1 MKRYCT
7 AVSYCAVLGVFG
19 QSWSHELS
27 STGRTFATGLQDN
40 GVLVCGFNGNSCTV
54 SRLDPFG
61 SPIWS
66 YGYYPELTAVWDPQ
80 EEENGD
86 LLCCVHLP
94 DPENPSVQVNGVMRL
109 TSSGAIIRVSVL
121 RSAPRDPSNP
131 YGSYLVLH
139 APDDGYH
146 FVYVPGSGNAAKVYW
161 MSADDNVLADIGIT
175 SNYLPVTSMTEL
187 NGSIYGVGVS
197 RMGKMAYDG
206 TFQWMRA
213 VTVGFPAHHLY
224 EVVALGDEL
233 LVRYQFDV
241 GDERRPALARFD
253 TTGALLGDLV
263 LDLPGTGIPDECFT
277 VLQGPDIIIG
287 AYRYDTYETMLVRV
301 DTALTTWAAWT
312 DDRLFSILDGCRP
325 AGNGIILTGMD
336 NQNGHRFVSRSG
348 PAGGFAACWTELPL
362 DTLSWPWPSVSL
374 ITQATMGFDPLLVQV
389 VVTPAADIYTVS
401 PECISLGGL
410 ASPAQEAP
418 QLVSIEGGTISI
430 LPVEGTCVRSAVL
443 LDPAG
448 RTVAYKSGSCAPGAP
463 LSLHSPGA
471 GCYMLRLVLGDGGE
485 RLLRVVVAN

>member
-312 DDRLFSILDGCRP
+312 
-325 AGNGIILTGMD
+325 
-336 NQNGHRFVSRSG
+336 
-348 PAGGFAACWTELPL
+348 ELPL